1 MLAIL
6 SHQVQGSSTL
16 VYQVIH
22 ELKTI
27 IRLEKLEEN
36 FRLQILN
43 LIVPQITKNTYEI
56 FSELVNETM
65 R

>member
-6 SHQVQGSSTL
+6 SNQEQGSSTL

-65 R
+65 Q

>member
-1 MLAIL
+1 MLNIL
-6 SHQVQGSSTL
+6 SDQQQTSNTL

-22 ELKTI
+22 GLKTI
-27 IRLEKLEEN
+27 IRLEGLQEN

-56 FSELVNETM
+56 FSELVNEAM